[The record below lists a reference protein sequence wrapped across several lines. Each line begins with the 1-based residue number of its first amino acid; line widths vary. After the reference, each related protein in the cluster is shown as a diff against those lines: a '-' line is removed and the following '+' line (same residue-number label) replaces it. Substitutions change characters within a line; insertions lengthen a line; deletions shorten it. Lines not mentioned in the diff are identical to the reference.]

1 MSASATA
8 TNHQLLD
15 GKLQSNIILDSL
27 KIDVQRMSSPPR
39 LAVIVA
45 AQDAPSLSYVKM
57 KQKWAAKIGAESEAF
72 FVTPEVT
79 QAKLMGHVHSL
90 NENPDINGILVQHP
104 LPSHI
109 DEAQVLS
116 TVRLTKDVDGISPLS
131 IGRLASRLN
140 GHRAATPLG
149 IIRLLDAYNIPL
161 RGANVVVVGCSII
174 LGRPMALMFI
184 ERDATVTITHKY
196 TKNLPE
202 LLSTADIVVSATG
215 VPELIKGHQLKEG
228 SVAIDCGYSLINGK
242 AVGDI
247 EFEEACK
254 RVSYI
259 TPVPGGVG
267 PMTVATLLSNLV
279 DAYWEQ
285 NP

>member
-1 MSASATA
+1 
-8 TNHQLLD
+8 
-15 GKLQSNIILDSL
+15 
-27 KIDVQRMSSPPR
+27 
-39 LAVIVA
+39 
-45 AQDAPSLSYVKM
+45 
-57 KQKWAAKIGAESEAF
+57 
-72 FVTPEVT
+72 
-79 QAKLMGHVHSL
+79 
-90 NENPDINGILVQHP
+90 
-104 LPSHI
+104 
-109 DEAQVLS
+109 
-116 TVRLTKDVDGISPLS
+116 
-131 IGRLASRLN
+131 
-140 GHRAATPLG
+140 
-149 IIRLLDAYNIPL
+149 
-161 RGANVVVVGCSII
+161 
-174 LGRPMALMFI
+174 MALMFI